1 MKNDEK
7 YKLYLGDCLKIMDKL
22 IEEGVKVDAIITD
35 PPYGKITS
43 IYKWDKIIPFDEM
56 WKRLYKL
63 KKENTPII
71 LFGKQPFTSALN
83 MSNLKD
89 FRYEII
95 WQKDKGT
102 DFGNANRK
110 PLNIHE
116 NISVFYEKQPNY
128 TRVFDKGTPYIKK
141 NNRTNEKNDTN
152 FATDNSGTWINEGK
166 RTPTTVRYV
175 SRPSVTRKPLHPT
188 EKPIK
193 LMEWLIE
200 SYTNEG
206 DVVLDFTMGSG
217 STGVA
222 CLNLN
227 RKFIGIEK
235 EEKYFNIT
243 KERLEN
249 NKLNMGETAKVQGI
263 NTRQKKLF

>member
-128 TRVFDKGTPYIKK
+128 NRICDEGNPYIRK
-141 NNRTNEKNDTN
+141 NNRTNGKNDTN
-152 FATDNSGTWINEGK
+152 FKSDNSGTWINEGK
-166 RTPTTVRYV
+166 RTPTTIRKINRV
-175 SRPSVTRKPLHPT
+175 SAGGKKPLHPT
-188 EKPIK
+188 EKPIE
-193 LMEWLIE
+193 LMEWIIK
-200 SYTNEG
+200 SYTNE
-206 DVVLDFTMGSG
+206 DDLVLDFTMGSG

-222 CLNLN
+222 CMNLN
-227 RKFIGIEK
+227 RKFIGIELD
-235 EEKYFNIT
+235 ENYFNIA
-243 KERLEN
+243 KNRIEN
-249 NKLNMGETAKVQGI
+249 TI
-263 NTRQKKLF
+263 